1 MLPIEQPDNE
11 KSSAIIGSAHSD
23 HQHSV
28 SRIELWQDRLVCGRI
43 GWSVAGWASL
53 WQDGLVCGRMGW
65 SWASWAGLWQDG
77 LLSGSRVGHPFFSKD
92 CNVLAFFPVLYKRT
106 DHFLRS
112 FPFFIKQ
119 RNNLCAL
126 SRSL

>member
-65 SWASWAGLWQDG
+65 SVAGWAGLGQVG
-77 LLSGSRVGHPFFSKD
+77 LVYGRMG
-92 CNVLAFFPVLYKRT
+92 CYLAAGLGTRSFQKIAI
-106 DHFLRS
+106 FLRS
-112 FPFFIKQ
+112 FLFFIKE
-119 RNNLCAL
+119 RIIFCVL